1 MRITS
6 ALLSIAFAFPLF
18 SQSKPAV
25 CVNADPNILHPCQQ
39 PLFSN
44 PPPPKT
50 VGDRIVV
57 TTPTTFFPQP
67 AVNPFDLPPGTNF
80 LPSVFSN
87 NFDVNFTEMPNT
99 LPSTPLVP
107 YNLHDGDPKVS
118 KISAI
123 SPTDDLTRI
132 FGHVIDIAGQS
143 SKSNED
149 RAAARRAIGM
159 AIDILEGNPIPNRV
173 YSGLPLLHYDGP
185 NKVKS
190 VVAIRDSSGKVVG
203 GNVDVHQVW
212 YDSHIEADTAFIDPR
227 VDAGGP
233 LPTVIEV
240 PWTITYTVDVLTRGE
255 DDFSP
260 YVMYTN
266 GAGMPGVGMDQSF
279 FPMAEGTRT
288 VFKIKM
294 APGKYFSL
302 VYTWGWRYHP
312 PRAQVMENA
321 TKELGGKTLPQFEID
336 TFGANPRQ
344 NEQTKLA
351 AIAKIGDLSPEKRM
365 WNALRGARAA
375 LDKGSWPEVDRL
387 VRTANNAFSDWQDRT
402 RLPWGTRNRVRADQ
416 TADLT
421 LLYANNTIYAEPSG
435 KIDHSGSLQ
444 IDYPKWKMRGTTLNV
459 TLYNADNFE
468 HAYQNVDFG
477 GARGWENQ
485 FKSSVKFGGSGCWFT
500 FGRNYWW
507 MNVPNTGPSPNGTAA
522 IIVPPAD
529 ATGKPGMKKVSIEY
543 NYEPSRRIRFY
554 QFDPFHH
561 DVAILSVH

>member
-1 MRITS
+1 MIRAIFLLFAALS
-6 ALLSIAFAFPLF
+6 AMA
-18 SQSKPAV
+18 QQVPAI
-25 CVNADPNILHPCQQ
+25 CNPTAANPKGGHPCMQ
-39 PLFSN
+39 PPIAATTVQVNGDTFVL
-44 PPPPKT
+44 KT
-50 VGDRIVV
+50 G
-57 TTPTTFFPQP
+57 TTFFPQP
-67 AVNPFDLPPGTNF
+67 RVNPFDLPPGTNF
-80 LPSVFSN
+80 LPSVFTD
-87 NFDVNFTEMPNT
+87 NFDVNYAEMPNT
-99 LPSTPLVP
+99 LPSTPAIP

-118 KISAI
+118 RISSV
-123 SPTDDLTRI
+123 SPTDDLKRI
-132 FGHVIDIAGQS
+132 FGHLLDVAGQP

-149 RAAARRAIGM
+149 RAAARASIAM

-173 YSGLPLLHYDGP
+173 YSGLPLLHYNGP
-185 NKVKS
+185 NKVKR
-190 VVAIRDSSGKVVG
+190 VVPILDSSGKVAG
-203 GNVDVHQVW
+203 GNVDVHQIW
-212 YDSHIEADTAFIDPR
+212 YDSHIEADTAFIDPSA
-227 VDAGGP
+227 VM
-233 LPTVIEV
+233 EV

-266 GAGMPGVGMDQSF
+266 GAELPGVGMDQSF

-294 APGKYFSL
+294 TPGKYLSL

-321 TKELGGKTLPQFEID
+321 TKMLGGKALPQWEID
-336 TFGANPRQ
+336 TFGPNPRQ
-344 NEQTKLA
+344 SEQAKLA
-351 AIAKIGDLSPEKRM
+351 AIAKLGDLSPEKRM

-387 VRTANNAFSDWQDRT
+387 VRTANNAFSDSQDRT

-485 FKSSVKFGGSGCWFT
+485 FKSSVKYGGSGCWFT

-507 MNVPNTGPSPNGTAA
+507 MNVPNTGPPPNGTAT

-529 ATGKPGMKKVSIEY
+529 ATGKPGMKKVSIQY